1 MTDVASAWETCTTK
15 ISRGA
20 GVSAAEWNES
30 LEEIIS
36 SGMGRL
42 LGMWTVRLYE
52 RRITSLGER
61 LQAVVSEKNCC
72 KEDVRE
78 VIAIVFIEFEDM
90 LRCVQALEKRL
101 RHNKLEIVR
110 RFMLNSRT
118 ILQLMVPP
126 FFPDVVYRLLENK
139 ANTHASDSLQILSEL
154 MGKAE
159 QSHSLCVELAGLGFS
174 SVVEDAV
181 SWVVF
186 ENIDELVRERT
197 AGRLNERALPTM
209 SEWVEEFLVP
219 WVSTVLPPATSSDAL
234 VDASSKER
242 NMKNRCDSAWERQL
256 CQWRKRMS
264 FHLHNSVGNIRIGQ
278 LLILIDLFPESMPAL
293 EDLKDCIASTD
304 LKPEVTNALREQ
316 FTAKMLN
323 AGTMT
328 SDILKQYVNMI
339 RTLRFLDRSDVILEN
354 VSGPVHDYL
363 RRRPDTVR
371 CIVSDMTG
379 DGELYQEL
387 KRGRTK
393 PSTTSTAGDKCG
405 ESKEESQSQ
414 IRSIREQDEDEC
426 LSIDGDLDADLRFDV
441 DAFNKWEPDPIDAP
455 SRDGKWRSGGDAIT
469 TLVAIYGS
477 SEQIVNEYKGLL
489 ADKLST
495 QLSVDLAREARV
507 LELLTERFGR
517 DTMHDC
523 EIMLKD
529 FANSIEIER
538 ALPEERRQALESFD
552 TTVISKE
559 FWPKLVDE
567 PLFKPMPQVHHKM
580 NLFSDFYSR
589 LKKPRKLKWQ
599 PGLGAVALKLE
610 FDDGRKVEATVSP
623 IQATLLHYFGEDH
636 RLSLSTLQEKLEI
649 EDETH
654 LRRKI
659 QSLVNLGFIRA
670 VEGSPGEFETVE
682 YGGEVDVGGGE
693 DESDTEGDGDG
704 GGSGE
709 EAEMAVY
716 QSYIMAM
723 LQNLKQLPLEQ
734 IHSMLQRFVQT
745 PAYDKT
751 QGQLAAFLGKLAKED
766 KVELSAG
773 MYRVKK

>member
-1 MTDVASAWETCTTK
+1 MTDVASAWETCTTR
-15 ISRGA
+15 ISRGSD
-20 GVSAAEWNES
+20 VSAGEWNKS
-30 LEEIIS
+30 LEALLS
-36 SGMGRL
+36 SGMGRI
-42 LGMWTVRLYE
+42 LGLWAARLYE
-52 RRITSLGER
+52 DRIRALGER
-61 LQAVVSEKNCC
+61 LQAVVSARTCRE
-72 KEDVRE
+72 EDVRE
-78 VIAIVFIEFEDM
+78 VIAIVYIEFEEM
-90 LRCVQALEKRL
+90 LRSIQDLENQL
-101 RHNKLEIVR
+101 RGNSSEIVQ

-118 ILQLMVPP
+118 ILELMVPP
-126 FFPDVVYRLLENK
+126 SFPNVIHRLLGNK
-139 ANTHASDSLQILSEL
+139 AGTHVSDSLQNLSEL

-159 QSHSLCVELAGLGFS
+159 QAHALCVQLNGLGFS
-174 SVVEDAV
+174 RVVEDVV
-181 SWVVF
+181 SCVVF
-186 ENIDELVRERT
+186 ENIDEVVGERT
-197 AGRLNERALPTM
+197 AATLGERALPTM
-209 SEWVEEFLVP
+209 WEWVEEFLVP
-219 WVSTVLPPATSSDAL
+219 WVRTVLPQSASSTSSLL
-234 VDASSKER
+234 VDAQQGIIQNGVDEAR
-242 NMKNRCDSAWERQL
+242 EQQV

-278 LLILIDLFPESMPAL
+278 LLTLIDLFPESMPAL

-304 LKPEVTNALREQ
+304 LKPDVTNALRQQ
-316 FTAKMLN
+316 FTDKMLN

-339 RTLRFLDRSDVILEN
+339 RALRFLDRSDVILEN

-393 PSTTSTAGDKCG
+393 KPADEDGDG
-405 ESKEESQSQ
+405 QSRDDSQAQ
-414 IRSIREQDEDEC
+414 GRSVREQDEDEC
-426 LSIDGDLDADLRFDV
+426 LSIDGDLDADLHFDV
-441 DAFNKWEPDPIDAP
+441 NAYNNWEPDPIDAP

-495 QLSVDLAREARV
+495 HLAVDLVRESRV
-507 LELLTERFGR
+507 VELLTERFGHG
-517 DTMHDC
+517 TMHDC

-529 FANSIEIER
+529 FADSIEVER
-538 ALPEERRQALESFD
+538 SLPAEKQRQLESFD

-559 FWPKLVDE
+559 FWPKLIDE
-567 PLFKPMPQVHHKM
+567 PMFKPMPRIHQQM
-580 NLFSDFYSR
+580 SLFSELYTK
-589 LKKPRKLKWQ
+589 LKEPRKLKWQ

-610 FDDGRKVEATVSP
+610 FEDGRKVEVTVSP
-623 IQATLLHYFGEDH
+623 IQATILHYFGEER
-636 RLSLSTLQEKLEI
+636 RLSLSTLQEKLDLG
-649 EDETH
+649 DET
-654 LRRKI
+654 LIRRKV
-659 QSLVNLGFIRA
+659 QSLVNLGFVRA
-670 VEGSPGEFETVE
+670 VEGSSGEYETVE
-682 YGGEVDVGGGE
+682 HGGEVDVAGGG
-693 DESDTEGDGDG
+693 DGSDAEGEEGDGDG
-704 GGSGE
+704 TGE

-716 QSYIMAM
+716 QSYVMAM

-751 QGQLAAFLGKLAKED
+751 QGQLAAFLAKLVKEN